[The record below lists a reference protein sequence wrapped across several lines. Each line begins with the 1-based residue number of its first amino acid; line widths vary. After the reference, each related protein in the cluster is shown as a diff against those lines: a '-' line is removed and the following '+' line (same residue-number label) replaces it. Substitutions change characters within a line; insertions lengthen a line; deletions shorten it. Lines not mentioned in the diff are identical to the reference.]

1 MVRTVS
7 TTETHTDAEQN
18 VLFKL
23 TPTQHTYGYLLCN
36 TDPPGG
42 RGFTKHIVSRG
53 SLSIL
58 SYTKCKKKTQKR
70 VGGTRACQ

>member
-23 TPTQHTYGYLLCN
+23 TPTQHTHGYLHCN
-36 TDPPGG
+36 RDP
-42 RGFTKHIVSRG
+42 FSRR
-53 SLSIL
+53 
-58 SYTKCKKKTQKR
+58 KQPW
-70 VGGTRACQ
+70 